1 MEVHERT
8 LPDRASHGLPLLLRV
23 TRPDD
28 HLVGRFVVTG
38 TSTLG
43 RLAPRSN
50 RMTATRSAA
59 FTTAVRVIDRVLRD
73 TARQRTLAEPAVAA
87 GLAQVGV
94 LVVGVRHRT
103 HRTHALAATV
113 ALFARTKTHD
123 DQNAVTTA
131 EIGRASG
138 GASMG
143 P

>member
-50 RMTATRSAA
+50 RMTATRGAA

-94 LVVGVRHRT
+94 LVVGDRKSTRLNSSH
-103 HRTHALAATV
+103 
-113 ALFARTKTHD
+113 
-123 DQNAVTTA
+123 
-131 EIGRASG
+131 
-138 GASMG
+138 
-143 P
+143 